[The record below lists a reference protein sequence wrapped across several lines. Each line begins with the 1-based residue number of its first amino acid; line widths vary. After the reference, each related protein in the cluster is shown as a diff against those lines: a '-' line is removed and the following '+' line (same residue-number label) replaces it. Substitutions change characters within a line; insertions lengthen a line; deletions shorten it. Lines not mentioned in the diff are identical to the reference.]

1 MPAYHRSMS
10 ADDKKAPAGA
20 GVFVTR
26 GMRVCI
32 PPGGLVLTVKPDGTL
47 SGSVNAV
54 HIALNMCPRW
64 IAIAYAHLLAT
75 QEAHTD
81 LLAAFQSADE
91 QAMGLAL
98 EREADAGMQAVS
110 SSCTAMDAYYGLLRK
125 HTPIDAATHEQWR
138 KNRTARYIRIAEV
151 LRRTFDMKPEGF
163 ETVRAIIKQG
173 FGLRD
178 KAVHPT
184 AELANPMAYDEIGR
198 ATEWRLVSFRFDN
211 AKAVTGQFL
220 SVLMATSAQPA
231 RKPTR
236 DLTDLLSST
245 NQLCAPILAEWEA
258 RYGTLLVSGA
268 DLPGPNRG

>member
-1 MPAYHRSMS
+1 MS
-10 ADDKKAPAGA
+10 SDDKKAPTGA

-26 GMRVCI
+26 GMRVAI
-32 PPGGLVLTVKPDGTL
+32 PPGGLVLTVRPDGTL

-54 HIALNMCPRW
+54 HVALNMCPRW

-81 LLAAFQSADE
+81 LLAAFQSGDE
-91 QAMGLAL
+91 RALGLAL
-98 EREADAGMQAVS
+98 EREADAGMQAVL

-125 HTPIDAATHEQWR
+125 QTLIDDETHEQWQR
-138 KNRTARYIRIAEV
+138 NRTARHVRIAEV
-151 LRRTFDMKPEGF
+151 LRRTFEMKPEGF
-163 ETVRAIIKQG
+163 EIVRAILKQG

-184 AELANPMAYDEIGR
+184 AELANPMAYDEIER
-198 ATEWRLVSFRFDN
+198 ATEWRLVCFRFEN

-231 RKPTR
+231 RKPTP

-245 NQLCAPILAEWEA
+245 NRLCAPILAEWEA
-258 RYGTLLVSGA
+258 RFGTLVRTGSAGSK
-268 DLPGPNRG
+268 PEIT